1 MHCGYLTREGK
12 FIDCSLIQGPIKHE
26 SMCRSM
32 GMSEEYLMEFVG
44 WVKLTLCLPNEYLF
58 MSPRGLSQKQIDWL
72 SKNGYE
78 IEEMDLI
85 ET

>member
-1 MHCGYLTREGK
+1 
-12 FIDCSLIQGPIKHE
+12 
-26 SMCRSM
+26 
-32 GMSEEYLMEFVG
+32 MSEEYLMEFVG

-72 SKNGYE
+72 SENGYE